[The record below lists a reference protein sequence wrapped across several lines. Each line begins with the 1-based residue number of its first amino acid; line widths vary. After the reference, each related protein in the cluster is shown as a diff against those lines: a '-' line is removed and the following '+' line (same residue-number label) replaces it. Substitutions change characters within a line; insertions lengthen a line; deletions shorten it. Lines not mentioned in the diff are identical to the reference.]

1 MIAEM
6 TAEEQMRDESY
17 HITILGLAAALYGL
31 FTFAEN
37 IGLIAL

>member
-17 HITILGLAAALYGL
+17 HITILGLSAALYGI
-31 FTFAEN
+31 FTLMGN